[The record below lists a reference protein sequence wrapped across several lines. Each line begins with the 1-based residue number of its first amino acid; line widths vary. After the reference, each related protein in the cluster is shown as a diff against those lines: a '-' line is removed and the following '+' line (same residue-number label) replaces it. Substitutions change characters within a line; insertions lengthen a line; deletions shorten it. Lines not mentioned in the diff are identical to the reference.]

1 MYTCGTCIHKRY
13 PGVPGIIATK
23 KAKIFFRE
31 KKYFFVMITLITITA
46 HIPVYI
52 LDIHTVHHTHVHTTC
67 TYMCARVQVH
77 VCVVHILDVY
87 VCVGLR
93 NYSTTL

>member
-1 MYTCGTCIHKRY
+1 MIKLHTYSTYIIH
-13 PGVPGIIATK
+13 I
-23 KAKIFFRE
+23 
-31 KKYFFVMITLITITA
+31 
-46 HIPVYI
+46 YI
-52 LDIHTVHHTHVHTTC
+52 HHVHTTC

>member
-1 MYTCGTCIHKRY
+1 MPLLGAFKKNPKLRD
-13 PGVPGIIATK
+13 IATK

-31 KKYFFVMITLITITA
+31 KKYFFVTRDYDYCTLC
-46 HIPVYI
+46 VRF
-52 LDIHTVHHTHVHTTC
+52 VHTTC